1 MSTKAKGLLLVIS
14 GPSGVGKGTI
24 CRELLARDSR
34 LAFSVSATSR
44 AKRGREKDGID
55 YCFLTKEQFKNAI
68 ANGEFLEYA
77 ENFGNYYGTPKA
89 PLEALRQEGRDV
101 ILDIDIQ
108 GAHQVRQATDEALF
122 IFILPSSVEVL
133 KQRLVKRG
141 TDSAESIS
149 ARYALA
155 QKEIAYAKAYD
166 YQIVN
171 EDLEEA
177 IKEISAIIEKQRR
190 KQL

>member
-44 AKRGREKDGID
+44 AKRGSEKDGID

-133 KQRLVKRG
+133 KQRLILRG
-141 TDSAESIS
+141 TDSDESIS
-149 ARYALA
+149 IRYALA
-155 QKEIAYAKAYD
+155 ETEIALAKEYD
-166 YQIVN
+166 YQVVNDNLKDAVN
-171 EDLEEA
+171 E
-177 IKEISAIIEKQRR
+177 ITTIIENQRR
-190 KQL
+190 KKS